1 MNIPIQF
8 DLEAKGGG
16 KVENQLKGIEKYSA
30 NTNQH
35 FKGITDK
42 FKSLSGQAGD
52 KLKGLFGGLNSSIGS
67 SVEGLSKMGGAIG
80 AVAAG
85 AAAFATSIYQ
95 ASVNYDKLDKQFK
108 GYGGNI
114 DKRVGSAITSSIK
127 SIADIDDKEL
137 QKAVKVLS
145 NEYSINKLSALQL
158 IREAVS
164 KGLSA
169 DEGIDQIVEYTS
181 QFKKLGYT
189 ATETLGLI
197 TKSSLEGWYT
207 DKAADTIKEAGL
219 RLRELPTATK
229 AALKSAGIDVAA
241 FQSNLANGTLSMDE
255 AIEMVSKKMVELG
268 ENSQITGTLI
278 ADVFGSPGEDVSFGF
293 FEAIAQG
300 NNDLA
305 QMAVQ
310 ISDLEKSSMRLAS
323 SWDVFKTSVNVGGLA
338 EGMND
343 FMTSTLQFLTYLS
356 EVFPAKFE
364 NVFTT
369 IGNKIKSTIADIALL
384 LSKIALT
391 DSKKQFYRVAYNDL
405 TASASM
411 SQTASDKRLAD
422 AKNRYATL
430 IKAGDLQ
437 TSAAVSKRIKSIQDA
452 NASKQD
458 SIDIKNTP
466 VGGLSTLNR
475 GNVSTDNKSGSQGS
489 NPQREN
495 LTVNIQSL
503 IGEMNVSTNID
514 LDKVRSAVE
523 RVLNEA
529 VINAKQLR

>member
-8 DLEAKGGG
+8 DLEAKGGN
-16 KVENQLKGIEKYSA
+16 KVENQLKNIEKHST

-42 FKSLSGQAGD
+42 VKSLSGQAGD
-52 KLKGLFGGLNSSIGS
+52 KLKGLFGGLNNSIGS
-67 SVEGLSKMGGAIG
+67 SVEGLSKMGGAMG

-108 GYGGNI
+108 GYGGNV
-114 DKRVGSAITSSIK
+114 DKRVGSAVTASIK

-145 NEYSINKLSALQL
+145 KEYSINKLSALQL
-158 IREAVS
+158 IKEAIS

-197 TKSSLEGWYT
+197 AKSSLEGWYT

-241 FQSNLANGTLSMDE
+241 FQSNLANGTMSMDE
-255 AIEMVSKKMVELG
+255 AIQMVSKKMIEFG
-268 ENSQITGTLI
+268 ENSQITGTII
-278 ADVFGSPGEDVSFGF
+278 ADVFGAPGEDVSFGF

-300 NNDLA
+300 NNDLS
-305 QMAVQ
+305 QMVVQ
-310 ISDLEKSSMRLAS
+310 VSNLEKSSMRLAS
-323 SWDVFKTSVNVGGLA
+323 NWDVFKTSINVGGFA
-338 EGMND
+338 EDMNN

-369 IGNKIKSTIADIALL
+369 IGNKIKSTIADLSLL
-384 LSKIALT
+384 MSKIAFT
-391 DSKKQFYRVAYNDL
+391 DSKKQFYRGVYNDL
-405 TASASM
+405 NASVST

-422 AKNRYATL
+422 AQNRYATL
-430 IKAGDLQ
+430 IKAGELQ
-437 TSAAVSKRIKSIQDA
+437 TSAAITKKAKSIQDA
-452 NASKQD
+452 NTTKQGSVD
-458 SIDIKNTP
+458 TQKMP
-466 VGGLSTLNR
+466 VAGLSTLNK
-475 GNVSTDNKSGSQGS
+475 GNVPSANKSGSQGS
-489 NPQREN
+489 NPQRES

-503 IGEMNVSTNID
+503 IGEMNVSTNIE
-514 LDKVRSAVE
+514 LDKVKSAVE
-523 RVLNEA
+523 KVLNEA